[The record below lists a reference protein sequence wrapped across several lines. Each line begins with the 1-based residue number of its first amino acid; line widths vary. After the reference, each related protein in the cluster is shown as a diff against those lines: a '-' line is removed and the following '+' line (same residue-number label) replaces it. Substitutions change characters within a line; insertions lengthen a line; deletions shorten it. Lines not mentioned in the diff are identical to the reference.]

1 MSPPTW
7 SDYPGRTA
15 LSDSERLARVLDEA
29 ALKYLER
36 FDASIA
42 KLRTVL
48 LRKGRTFA
56 PEGTS
61 RDELES
67 VVHQLV
73 ARYQRSG
80 IVDDARYAEASIRG
94 LRERGLGE
102 RAIVHRLS
110 AKGVEVGTVREA
122 LGRVDADQE
131 EPELE
136 AALRFVRRRKLGSH
150 RTNAVTAKERR
161 KDLQALARAG
171 FSYEVAERALGAR
184 LPDEDIF

>member
-1 MSPPTW
+1 MSD
-7 SDYPGRTA
+7 SQR

-42 KLRTVL
+42 KLRTLL
-48 LRKGRTFA
+48 LRKGRTLA
-56 PEGTS
+56 PETS
-61 RDELES
+61 REELEAAVS
-67 VVHQLV
+67 QLV

-80 IVDDARYAEASIRG
+80 LVNDARFAEASIRG
-94 LRERGLGE
+94 LRQRGLAE

-110 AKGVEVGTVREA
+110 AKGVEPDTAREA

-136 AALRFVRRRKLGSH
+136 AALRFVRRRKLGPH
-150 RTNAVTAKERR
+150 RTTPVTAKERR

-171 FSYEVAERALGAR
+171 FSYEVAQRALGAEA
-184 LPDEDIF
+184 LDAEVF

>member
-1 MSPPTW
+1 M
-7 SDYPGRTA
+7 
-15 LSDSERLARVLDEA
+15 SDSQRLPDSQRLARVLDEA

-42 KLRTVL
+42 KLRTLL
-48 LRKGRTFA
+48 LRKGRTLA

-61 RDELES
+61 RDELEAA
-67 VVHQLV
+67 VTELV

-80 IVDDARYAEASIRG
+80 IVDDARFAEASIRS
-94 LRERGLGE
+94 LRQRGLGE

-110 AKGVEVGTVREA
+110 AKGVEAGTAREA
-122 LGRVDADQE
+122 LGRVDADQA

-136 AALRFVRRRKLGSH
+136 AALRFVRRRKLGPH
-150 RTNAVTAKERR
+150 RTTAVTAKERR

-171 FSYEVAERALGAR
+171 FSYEVAQRALGAEA
-184 LPDEDIF
+184 LDADAF

>member
-1 MSPPTW
+1 M
-7 SDYPGRTA
+7 A
-15 LSDSERLARVLDEA
+15 DSERLAQVLDEA

-42 KLRTVL
+42 KLRTRL
-48 LRKGRTFA
+48 MQKGRALA

-61 RDELES
+61 KEDIES
-67 VVHQLV
+67 TVSQLL

-80 IVDDARYAEASIRG
+80 ILDDRRFAEASIRS
-94 LRERGLGE
+94 LRQRGLGE

-110 AKGVEVGTVREA
+110 AKGLEAATVREA
-122 LGRVDADQE
+122 LGRVDEHQE

-136 AALRFVRRRKLGSH
+136 AALRFVRRRKLGPH
-150 RTNAVTAKERR
+150 RTTTSAVTPATTAKERR

-171 FSYEVAERALGAR
+171 FSYEVAQRALGAEA
-184 LPDEDIF
+184 LDADAF

>member
-1 MSPPTW
+1 M
-7 SDYPGRTA
+7 
-15 LSDSERLARVLDEA
+15 LDEA

-42 KLRTVL
+42 RLRTVL
-48 LRKGRTFA
+48 LRKVRTLA
-56 PEGTS
+56 SEGTS
-61 RDELES
+61 REELEG
-67 VVHQLV
+67 VVKQLV
-73 ARYQRSG
+73 TRYQRSG
-80 IVDDARYAEASIRG
+80 IIDDARYAEASIRG
-94 LRERGLGE
+94 LRQRGLGE

-110 AKGVEVGTVREA
+110 AKGVEAATVREA
-122 LGRVDADQE
+122 LDRVDADQE

-136 AALRFVRRRKLGSH
+136 AALRFVRRRKLGPH
-150 RTNAVTAKERR
+150 RTSAVTAQERR

>member
-1 MSPPTW
+1 LSPPTK
-7 SDYPGRTA
+7 SDA
-15 LSDSERLARVLDEA
+15 LSDSEWLARVLDEA

-48 LRKGRTFA
+48 LRKGRAVA
-56 PEGTS
+56 PQGTS
-61 RDELES
+61 RDELEA
-67 VVHQLV
+67 VVSQLV

-94 LRERGLGE
+94 LRARGLAE

-110 AKGVEVGTVREA
+110 AKGVETGTVREA

-136 AALRFVRRRKLGSH
+136 AALRFVRRRKLGPH
-150 RTNAVTAKERR
+150 RTTAVTSKERR

-171 FSYEVAERALGAR
+171 FSYEVAQRALGAEA
-184 LPDEDIF
+184 LDPDAF

>member
-1 MSPPTW
+1 V
-7 SDYPGRTA
+7 A
-15 LSDSERLARVLDEA
+15 DSERLAQVLDEA

-42 KLRTVL
+42 KLRTRL
-48 LRKGRTFA
+48 MQKGRALA

-61 RDELES
+61 KDDIES
-67 VVHQLV
+67 VVNQLV

-80 IVDDARYAEASIRG
+80 ILDDRRFAEASIRG
-94 LRERGLGE
+94 LRQRGLGE

-110 AKGVEVGTVREA
+110 AKGLEATTVREA
-122 LGRVDADQE
+122 IGRVDADQE

-136 AALRFVRRRKLGSH
+136 AAIRFVKRRKLGAF
-150 RTNAVTAKERR
+150 RTTQVTAKERR

-171 FSYEVAERALGAR
+171 FSYEVAQRALGAEA
-184 LPDEDIF
+184 LDADAF